1 MFLLFSQIEAELTEA
16 QDNRLTIQV
25 ITVVQYS
32 RNSLLRPLNIW
43 CHVLLITLTILLN
56 GHLKF
61 TINTYSQAGWPQKRG
76 STVVDWLSLFHV
88 TEFIRFVISLV
99 SMEIIAFHRQT

>member
-1 MFLLFSQIEAELTEA
+1 MFLLFSQTEAELTEA
-16 QDNRLTIQV
+16 QHNRLTIQV

-32 RNSLLRPLNIW
+32 RNSLSRPQNIW
-43 CHVLLITLTILLN
+43 CRAPLVTFNILLG
-56 GHLKF
+56 GHLYF
-61 TINTYSQAGWPQKRG
+61 TLNTYSHANWPQKRG

-88 TEFIRFVISLV
+88 TEFIRFVISSV